1 MRNRLN
7 KIDCI
12 TYGWILVGY
21 PRTRQQAELLSS
33 HKVYPTRVILMDIHQ
48 SCASERL
55 SGRRIDPITG
65 ICFHTAFESM
75 EDVCISQRALQRP
88 NDEEDAISPKLSRF
102 TANRDDIIVYYD
114 SCVVKVHAD
123 RDIHTVFEEIETAIV
138 NPLPRFNFVK

>member
-1 MRNRLN
+1 M
-7 KIDCI
+7 

-33 HKVYPTRVILMDIHQ
+33 HKVYPTRVILMDIDQ

-75 EDVCISQRALQRP
+75 EDVCISQSALQRP

-123 RDIHTVFEEIETAIV
+123 RDIHIVFEEIETAIV